1 MKRKK
6 RRSWPANR
14 LTIPKESLLLRL
26 PQRIMMMPK
35 KEVRVQLMIKLPVQQ
50 VVSLRARRKRSRS
63 RRKLLKRLKM
73 RKTPKS

>member
-35 KEVRVQLMIKLPVQQ
+35 KEVRVQVTRKLPLQE
-50 VVSLRARRKRSRS
+50 VVSLRARRKRI
-63 RRKLLKRLKM
+63 RRTKSDRYLSLRVTI
-73 RKTPKS
+73 KT